1 MYKNLRVVSA
11 TYGEKVRHF
20 LIRSGKHIDLSLVT
34 NEKVK
39 PKEISVKDNL
49 LLCNHTKEISVKDN
63 LLLCNH
69 TPSLDD
75 FSLLVHED
83 QKFCLEINESLLIKQ
98 EH

>member
-1 MYKNLRVVSA
+1 MCKNLRVVSA

-49 LLCNHTKEISVKDN
+49 LLCNHT
-63 LLLCNH
+63 
-69 TPSLDD
+69 PSLDD